1 MCLCVVSR
9 IFSPGTM
16 DNSSCLS
23 PLDSKGDLGY
33 AWNCLH
39 YPVLKKLSEYLG
51 NHVLTSLSSV
61 CVHFAVNFC
70 ETRILL
76 TDVNVKTELGFTPLH
91 YSAKYLPRITDENEA
106 SEAEITTA
114 IEVTR
119 KSSSARSIAV
129 LLQYNANPNIQDADG
144 LTPLAIACQRGNF
157 FAADRLLRADRI
169 DIGICDNQGSTP
181 LHEACEFGSDK
192 IVEVLLKKG
201 AQILEAD
208 RDGVTPLHVA
218 CREGHVA
225 IVKLLFLH
233 GYHMKEGLVKA
244 EDIHGSSA
252 LHFAVE
258 SGVKDIVE
266 VLLLNGADPIAQKR
280 NEVTPL
286 HIAARNGHIEIAKY
300 LLQFKGQSQGGSNII
315 EMIERE
321 QNTPLHFA
329 AHFNQCEMIEYLVSK

>member
-1 MCLCVVSR
+1 ML
-9 IFSPGTM
+9 
-16 DNSSCLS
+16 SCTI
-23 PLDSKGDLGY
+23 
-33 AWNCLH
+33 
-39 YPVLKKLSEYLG
+39 
-51 NHVLTSLSSV
+51 LTS
-61 CVHFAVNFC
+61 
-70 ETRILL
+70 

-91 YSAKYLPRITDENEA
+91 YSAKYLPRITDENEDTE
-106 SEAEITTA
+106 SEVTTVVV
-114 IEVTR
+114 EVTR
-119 KSSSARSIAV
+119 KSSSARSIAL
-129 LLQYNANPNIQDADG
+129 LLQCNANPNIQDTDG
-144 LTPLAIACQRGNF
+144 LTPLAIACQRGNY
-157 FAADRLLRADRI
+157 FAVDRLLRADGI
-169 DIGICDNQGSTP
+169 DIAVCDNQGSTP
-181 LHEACEFGSDK
+181 LHEACEYGSEK
-192 IVEVLLKKG
+192 IVELLLKKG

-208 RDGVTPLHVA
+208 RDGVIPLHVA

-266 VLLLNGADPIAQKR
+266 VLLLNGSDPIAQKK

-300 LLQFKGQSQGGSNII
+300 LLQYKGQSKEGFDII

-329 AHFNQCEMIEYLVSK
+329 AHFNQCEMIEYLVSE

>member
-1 MCLCVVSR
+1 
-9 IFSPGTM
+9 
-16 DNSSCLS
+16 
-23 PLDSKGDLGY
+23 
-33 AWNCLH
+33 
-39 YPVLKKLSEYLG
+39 
-51 NHVLTSLSSV
+51 
-61 CVHFAVNFC
+61 
-70 ETRILL
+70 
-76 TDVNVKTELGFTPLH
+76 
-91 YSAKYLPRITDENEA
+91 
-106 SEAEITTA
+106 
-114 IEVTR
+114 
-119 KSSSARSIAV
+119 
-129 LLQYNANPNIQDADG
+129 
-144 LTPLAIACQRGNF
+144 
-157 FAADRLLRADRI
+157 
-169 DIGICDNQGSTP
+169 
-181 LHEACEFGSDK
+181 
-192 IVEVLLKKG
+192 VLLKKG